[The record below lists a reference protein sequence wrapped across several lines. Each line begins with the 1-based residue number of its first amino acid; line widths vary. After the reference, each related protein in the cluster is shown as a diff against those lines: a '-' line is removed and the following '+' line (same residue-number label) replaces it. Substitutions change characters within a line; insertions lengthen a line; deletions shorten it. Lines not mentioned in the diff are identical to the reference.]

1 MSDSHHLP
9 ELKDAVCSHVRAVAG
24 MSPTS
29 ATNWKF
35 GYGLSEGVWEKL
47 AEKGG
52 EHTKD

>member
-9 ELKDAVCSHVRAVAG
+9 ELKDAVRSHVRAVAG

-35 GYGLSEGVWEKL
+35 WYGLSDAVMEQL
-47 AEKGG
+47 ADK
-52 EHTKD
+52 